1 MKRLFNA
8 ARSRDSVF
16 LPLSLRTIAFVV
28 FEYRGPAQTQVSTI
42 RSPQERTT
50 ASDIENPTAQNIAVW
65 LNRPLSVFENKTRF
79 TKAIVY
85 PC

>member
-1 MKRLFNA
+1 MKRLFNT
-8 ARSRDSVF
+8 RSRDSVF
-16 LPLSLRTIAFVV
+16 LPLSLRTIAFCL
-28 FEYRGPAQTQVSTI
+28 FKYRRAAQTQASTI
-42 RSPQERTT
+42 RIPQERTT